1 MSFMSFSITRDLIN
15 FLRYYILNIIKK
27 NNNIIINSKMSEPSS
42 KKLKVN
48 NNNTTQKEQIKYV
61 LEEINL
67 IPKNQETNKSSNFVK
82 KTYIKNYSDNDFI
95 SLLEEKNRKENLLKL
110 KEKINQKNLS
120 HKDCDYIEI
129 FNNSGFISS
138 IDTFFK
144 DSNPVNEG
152 FKEKVITLN
161 NVCDY
166 WRKIKGDGNCFYR
179 AVIFAYIE
187 NLIFSNNLSRLK
199 DLICDMN
206 VQFKNDVLNKLL
218 IQHKIS
224 ANKIISCMML
234 IYFALNYKMNI
245 NDFHIINAYQIFI
258 KLFNNYRDFDYGL
271 IFYFRF
277 ILYKYIKSNEDNCYT
292 EDFPVMIGNL
302 LPAEYETEDDMF
314 LFQKFYDEF
323 LLKLYKNA
331 EKIVI
336 YLTPYVLEINL
347 NILMFEV
354 SNKTLTNLQFNSIEK
369 NKDNKYNKISILY
382 KSDHFDISYNKEF
395 FNTNFNYL
403 YLFYDGNDDTNEL
416 DLDFISDNKT
426 IDNSLYYSDDSET
439 ININDINNTSNDES
453 TKIESTLRGEEDFL
467 QKINLEN
474 RKSFNQS
481 ILKNFNKSILFNKR
495 NSLLKS
501 TIKNGKVDNK
511 DEAIRFFV
519 INFPQRKYKRRPL
532 SLNIRKVIKIYN
544 KIDEKEMKKKIKK
557 FKNKKNEL
565 QKKNNKV
572 LFPFIKPEKK
582 IIYHC
587 NLCNKP
593 ITNTSD
599 NTYNL
604 CNECFKKKI
613 MELMIMFYQDFK
625 KIKKKQSFKN
635 FIEFKPM
642 KINGIENNFSKTIYY
657 YNQNV
662 NNKLSLNS
670 IVEEIKNNI
679 CANCFKSLST
689 NKKKLPCNC
698 TFCNEKCLRMFLT
711 KKVNYTYKQDKKGIN
726 EYICLC
732 GSEYNLEQIDSLI
745 CIFNNMNIDNNN
757 LLHEINKLLL
767 YKRSLLCVYC
777 MKKITKFLCK
787 EYYKLELNDSS
798 NNPMAFEHKIC
809 SICFKKNTPS
819 KKSNISCMICKK
831 PHELKGFDK
840 NYI

>member
-27 NNNIIINSKMSEPSS
+27 NNNIIINSKMSE
-42 KKLKVN
+42 
-48 NNNTTQKEQIKYV
+48 QQIKYV

-67 IPKNQETNKSSNFVK
+67 IAKNEETKKSSNFVK
-82 KTYIKNYSDNDFI
+82 KTYIKNYSDNDFV

-481 ILKNFNKSILFNKR
+481 ILKNFNKSILFTKR

-511 DEAIRFFV
+511 DEAIRFLV

-565 QKKNNKV
+565 KKKNNKV
-572 LFPFIKPEKK
+572 LFPFIKPEQK

-587 NLCNKP
+587 NLCNKA

-711 KKVNYTYKQDKKGIN
+711 NKVNYTYKYLLK
-726 EYICLC
+726 
-732 GSEYNLEQIDSLI
+732 YN
-745 CIFNNMNIDNNN
+745 
-757 LLHEINKLLL
+757 
-767 YKRSLLCVYC
+767 
-777 MKKITKFLCK
+777 
-787 EYYKLELNDSS
+787 
-798 NNPMAFEHKIC
+798 
-809 SICFKKNTPS
+809 
-819 KKSNISCMICKK
+819 
-831 PHELKGFDK
+831 
-840 NYI
+840 

>member
-67 IPKNQETNKSSNFVK
+67 IPKNEETNKSSNFVK

-481 ILKNFNKSILFNKR
+481 ILKNFNKSILFTKR

-511 DEAIRFFV
+511 DEAIRFLV

-565 QKKNNKV
+565 QKK
-572 LFPFIKPEKK
+572 
-582 IIYHC
+582 
-587 NLCNKP
+587 
-593 ITNTSD
+593 
-599 NTYNL
+599 
-604 CNECFKKKI
+604 
-613 MELMIMFYQDFK
+613 
-625 KIKKKQSFKN
+625 KQ
-635 FIEFKPM
+635 
-642 KINGIENNFSKTIYY
+642 
-657 YNQNV
+657 
-662 NNKLSLNS
+662 
-670 IVEEIKNNI
+670 
-679 CANCFKSLST
+679 
-689 NKKKLPCNC
+689 
-698 TFCNEKCLRMFLT
+698 
-711 KKVNYTYKQDKKGIN
+711 
-726 EYICLC
+726 
-732 GSEYNLEQIDSLI
+732 
-745 CIFNNMNIDNNN
+745 
-757 LLHEINKLLL
+757 
-767 YKRSLLCVYC
+767 
-777 MKKITKFLCK
+777 
-787 EYYKLELNDSS
+787 
-798 NNPMAFEHKIC
+798 
-809 SICFKKNTPS
+809 
-819 KKSNISCMICKK
+819 
-831 PHELKGFDK
+831 
-840 NYI
+840 

>member
-67 IPKNQETNKSSNFVK
+67 IPKNEETNKSSNFVK

-323 LLKLYKNA
+323 YLNYIKTQKRLLYILR
-331 EKIVI
+331 
-336 YLTPYVLEINL
+336 
-347 NILMFEV
+347 LMF
-354 SNKTLTNLQFNSIEK
+354 
-369 NKDNKYNKISILY
+369 
-382 KSDHFDISYNKEF
+382 
-395 FNTNFNYL
+395 
-403 YLFYDGNDDTNEL
+403 
-416 DLDFISDNKT
+416 
-426 IDNSLYYSDDSET
+426 
-439 ININDINNTSNDES
+439 
-453 TKIESTLRGEEDFL
+453 
-467 QKINLEN
+467 
-474 RKSFNQS
+474 
-481 ILKNFNKSILFNKR
+481 
-495 NSLLKS
+495 
-501 TIKNGKVDNK
+501 
-511 DEAIRFFV
+511 
-519 INFPQRKYKRRPL
+519 
-532 SLNIRKVIKIYN
+532 
-544 KIDEKEMKKKIKK
+544 
-557 FKNKKNEL
+557 
-565 QKKNNKV
+565 
-572 LFPFIKPEKK
+572 
-582 IIYHC
+582 
-587 NLCNKP
+587 
-593 ITNTSD
+593 
-599 NTYNL
+599 
-604 CNECFKKKI
+604 
-613 MELMIMFYQDFK
+613 
-625 KIKKKQSFKN
+625 
-635 FIEFKPM
+635 
-642 KINGIENNFSKTIYY
+642 
-657 YNQNV
+657 
-662 NNKLSLNS
+662 
-670 IVEEIKNNI
+670 
-679 CANCFKSLST
+679 
-689 NKKKLPCNC
+689 
-698 TFCNEKCLRMFLT
+698 
-711 KKVNYTYKQDKKGIN
+711 
-726 EYICLC
+726 
-732 GSEYNLEQIDSLI
+732 
-745 CIFNNMNIDNNN
+745 
-757 LLHEINKLLL
+757 
-767 YKRSLLCVYC
+767 
-777 MKKITKFLCK
+777 
-787 EYYKLELNDSS
+787 
-798 NNPMAFEHKIC
+798 
-809 SICFKKNTPS
+809 
-819 KKSNISCMICKK
+819 
-831 PHELKGFDK
+831 
-840 NYI
+840 